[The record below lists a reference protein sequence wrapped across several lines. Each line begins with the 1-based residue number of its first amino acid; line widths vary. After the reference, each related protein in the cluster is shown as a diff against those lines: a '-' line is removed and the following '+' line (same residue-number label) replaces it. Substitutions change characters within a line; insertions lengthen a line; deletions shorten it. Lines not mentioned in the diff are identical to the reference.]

1 MQLDNTGALEEF
13 RVADGLDVWVVPD
26 FAQSVLGFDPAAV
39 QAALEANYATKGA
52 GDAIEAGTV
61 QWVNG
66 DNAALKYRGN
76 ELKRGKIWLQR
87 LASADGYL
95 RYGYTGWQWRVLPA
109 TADVARCPEVLPI
122 ADAYDEWAAGLG
134 FPHANHYIVTKYRDG
149 QHNIGFH
156 SDKPKDIAPGS
167 LITVVKTGTHG
178 RPFELCYP
186 GEESAPFY
194 SQVLAPGTA
203 VIMTLEANLKT
214 KHGVPVVA
222 EAGASGSIVF
232 RTIATKLTL
241 ETVVKELG
249 KRKCLTVATD
259 ADPPRHTA
267 PEVDPST
274 ICDGGGVTEEGV
286 GEEAKR
292 TRKEVLELE
301 KQEAKRARK
310 AGAILAPSRTAEG
323 YPLPTGN
330 QKTCKPDALFNGLKT
345 FGFDAPSLAR
355 LRSLSIPKLG
365 LDPMASWASI
375 ASTLTS
381 LDYPFSI
388 EEATW
393 RFKGEGGPLLNLLRA
408 PPGVFLV
415 SLLVIV
421 DGVRNKHCVILSTLK
436 EKHAPFGKL
445 IDNHG
450 KMVPTYLEK
459 KDLRGKEMAKAAWK
473 LFIGQNPAVHGPS
486 FSVEPVD
493 VYALVKKCVSA
504 ILPATR

>member
-1 MQLDNTGALEEF
+1 MQLDNMGALEEF
-13 RVADGLDVWVVPD
+13 RVTDGLDVWVVPD

-122 ADAYDEWAAGLG
+122 ADAYDEWATGLG

-156 SDKPKDIAPGS
+156 SDKPMDIAPGS

-214 KHGVPVVA
+214 KHGVPIVA

-232 RTIATKLTL
+232 RTIATKLTP

-259 ADPPRHTA
+259 ADPLRHTA

-274 ICDGGGVTEEGV
+274 ICDGSGVTEEGV

-323 YPLPTGN
+323 YSLP
-330 QKTCKPDALFNGLKT
+330 
-345 FGFDAPSLAR
+345 
-355 LRSLSIPKLG
+355 
-365 LDPMASWASI
+365 
-375 ASTLTS
+375 
-381 LDYPFSI
+381 
-388 EEATW
+388 
-393 RFKGEGGPLLNLLRA
+393 
-408 PPGVFLV
+408 
-415 SLLVIV
+415 
-421 DGVRNKHCVILSTLK
+421 
-436 EKHAPFGKL
+436 
-445 IDNHG
+445 
-450 KMVPTYLEK
+450 
-459 KDLRGKEMAKAAWK
+459 
-473 LFIGQNPAVHGPS
+473 
-486 FSVEPVD
+486 
-493 VYALVKKCVSA
+493 
-504 ILPATR
+504 PATRRPASPTRSSTASRRSALTLPPSPASAPSRSQSSASTRWRPGRPSPRLSPASTTPSRSRRRRGASRARAAHCSTCCVLHRVSSSSRSSSSWTACATSTASCCPPSRRSTPRLAS